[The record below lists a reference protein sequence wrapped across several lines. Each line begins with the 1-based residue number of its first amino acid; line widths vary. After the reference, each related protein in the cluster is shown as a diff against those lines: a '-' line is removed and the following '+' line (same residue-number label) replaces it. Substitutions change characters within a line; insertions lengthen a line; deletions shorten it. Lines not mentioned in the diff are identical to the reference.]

1 MIESC
6 RSDRCACRRFVGLDH
21 AASALHKPD
30 DPVQCTQWCVLNPQ
44 KSAILGCRTFPRRLN
59 STGFFFEILF
69 KRSCSEAASGVRI
82 DETNLKKKT
91 FW

>member
-1 MIESC
+1 MTSKMLILNRTNNKKKDDDDGGMIESC

-59 STGFFFEILF
+59 STGDFF
-69 KRSCSEAASGVRI
+69 
-82 DETNLKKKT
+82 
-91 FW
+91 